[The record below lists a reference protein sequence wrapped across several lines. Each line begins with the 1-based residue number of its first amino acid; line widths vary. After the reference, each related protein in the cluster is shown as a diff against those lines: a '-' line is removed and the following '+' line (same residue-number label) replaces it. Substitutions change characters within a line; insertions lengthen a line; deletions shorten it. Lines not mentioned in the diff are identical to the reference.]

1 MAHNLKNNLQAFF
14 YASLSLLHIDI
25 QFAFIPLQVFGLEGK
40 KQEKVKLTISLFH
53 IN

>member
-14 YASLSLLHIDI
+14 YASLSLLRIDS